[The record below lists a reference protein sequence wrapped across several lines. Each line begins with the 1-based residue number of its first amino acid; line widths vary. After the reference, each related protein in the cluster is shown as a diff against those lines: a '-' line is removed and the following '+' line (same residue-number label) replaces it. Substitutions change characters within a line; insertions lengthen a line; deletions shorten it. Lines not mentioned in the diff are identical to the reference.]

1 MRVMR
6 FRFLCSNTGSMTI
19 EFSIVIVLF
28 IFTLLFCSEIA
39 RLFYIS
45 ASLDLAVSE
54 AAKSAK
60 NKELSDSKDYQTLFR
75 EKLIMQQGVLG
86 TFITANNAVIANV
99 KFGNTI
105 SDIINNNMN
114 TINGDETLASYTVSY
129 TYKPIFFP
137 IPSIWANTLL
147 SREVIFVQEN

>member
-1 MRVMR
+1 MRVMK
-6 FRFLCSNTGSMTI
+6 FRFFRSNIGSMTI
-19 EFSIVIVLF
+19 EFAIVIVLF

-60 NKELSDSKDYQTLFR
+60 NKEQSDSKDYQTLFH
-75 EKLIMQQGVLG
+75 ETLIQQQGVLG
-86 TFITANNAVIANV
+86 TFITANNTVIANV
-99 KFGNTI
+99 IFSNSI
-105 SDIINNNMN
+105 SDIINNNTN
-114 TINGDETLASYTVSY
+114 TINRNEALASYSVSY

-137 IPSIWANTLL
+137 IPSLWTNNILF
-147 SREVIFVQEN
+147 REVIFVQEN

>member
-1 MRVMR
+1 MRVIR
-6 FRFLCSNTGSMTI
+6 FPFFHSNTGSMTI
-19 EFSIVIVLF
+19 EFSIVIVMF
-28 IFTLLFCSEIA
+28 IFSLLFCSEIA

-60 NKELSDSKDYQTLFR
+60 NKEQSDSKDYQILFR
-75 EKLIMQQGVLG
+75 EKLIIQQGVLG
-86 TFITANNAVIANV
+86 TFITANNAVITNV
-99 KFGNTI
+99 KFSNTI
-105 SDIINNNMN
+105 SDIISNNMKS
-114 TINGDETLASYTVSY
+114 TNGNEKLASYTVRY

-137 IPSIWANTLL
+137 IPSLWANNLL